1 MREIS
6 SIYVQL
12 LTGLSAN
19 KQVYQEQRPSDK
31 EDLLARIKQA
41 GSKRTPTHTHD
52 ATDQLET
59 IDVQAECAC
68 SVLQAVFTGH
78 A

>member
-19 KQVYQEQRPSDK
+19 IQVYQEERPSDK
-31 EDLLARIKQA
+31 EDLLARINQA
-41 GSKRTPTHTHD
+41 GSRTTETQECNRPTRD
-52 ATDQLET
+52 NRP
-59 IDVQAECAC
+59 
-68 SVLQAVFTGH
+68 SSGMRM
-78 A
+78 